1 MKQVGTISLIVLLL
15 VSTFGITVNKHYCG
29 GHLSDV
35 SLYFSA
41 TCGCGDSNM
50 DSDCCQTNSD
60 FVQLDEDYT
69 VLTFDVNLDDELI
82 AEIANNYMD
91 LLTES
96 NNAPTKYF
104 QHKPPLIERD
114 IPVLV
119 QSFLL

>member
-1 MKQVGTISLIVLLL
+1 MKQVSSILLIIILL

-35 SLYFSA
+35 SLYLSA
-41 TCGCGDSNM
+41 TCGCGDMDM

-69 VLTFDVNLDDELI
+69 ILTLDLNQDNELI
-82 AEIANNYMD
+82 VEIANNYID
-91 LLTES
+91 LLIES
-96 NNAPTKYF
+96 DNSPAYF
-104 QHKPPLIERD
+104 FHHVPPLIERD

-119 QSFLL
+119 QSFLI

>member
-1 MKQVGTISLIVLLL
+1 MKQVGSISLIIILL

-35 SLYFSA
+35 SLYLSA
-41 TCGCGDSNM
+41 TCGCGDMDM

-69 VLTFDVNLDDELI
+69 ILTFDLSPDNELI
-82 AEIANNYMD
+82 VEIANNYVD
-91 LLTES
+91 LLIES
-96 NNAPTKYF
+96 DNAPTDYF
-104 QHKPPLIERD
+104 HHIPPLIERD

-119 QSFLL
+119 QSFLI